1 MSENPVAIDS
11 IMIMLPPSR
20 LAGWLTRVFAA
31 KEVKGEVVP
40 LEFIRWLERMER
52 IRLGI
57 TTELSVLADDE
68 WRAINRY
75 LNEVKE

>member
-40 LEFIRWLERMER
+40 LEFIRWLERMDR

-57 TTELSVLADDE
+57 TTELSVWITLIDS
-68 WRAINRY
+68 IIMY
-75 LNEVKE
+75 

>member
-57 TTELSVLADDE
+57 TTELSVLTDDE

>member
-40 LEFIRWLERMER
+40 PEFIKWLERMER

-57 TTELSVLADDE
+57 TTELSVLTDDE

>member
-1 MSENPVAIDS
+1 MSKNPVAIDS

-57 TTELSVLADDE
+57 TTELSVLTDDE